1 MSKLVRFIIYIILVG
16 VFYLS
21 SNYVLNQL
29 NIFLD
34 FTVYVLT
41 IIFGIGLWY
50 LLLNYN
56 LSTVFFFYGLFVF
69 TIMFFRKEITL
80 TNKPYNFDFYLFRWL
95 KLLDKKIVFFNI
107 IGNLLIFIP
116 LIIFLNRFFRKNI
129 LINVIICIMII
140 TLLEWLQVITK
151 KGIFDIVDIVLN
163 VCGVVI
169 GVILDVVCK
178 GVKTWTKIHAEKKT
192 IMMMNQKSKNY

>member
-1 MSKLVRFIIYIILVG
+1 MVMSKLVRFIIYIILVG

-69 TIMFFRKEITL
+69 TIMFFV
-80 TNKPYNFDFYLFRWL
+80 
-95 KLLDKKIVFFNI
+95 KK
-107 IGNLLIFIP
+107 
-116 LIIFLNRFFRKNI
+116 
-129 LINVIICIMII
+129 
-140 TLLEWLQVITK
+140 
-151 KGIFDIVDIVLN
+151 
-163 VCGVVI
+163 
-169 GVILDVVCK
+169 
-178 GVKTWTKIHAEKKT
+178 
-192 IMMMNQKSKNY
+192 